1 MMKTLMEIDYEKD
14 DLTSD
19 IADRAVKLLGGRKI
33 DYLLDVYHAKKGNP
47 DMDLEKLLKA
57 SDFDFGHD
65 ICGIRKHL
73 NHDTLKFD
81 NCFLPRCMR
90 K

>member
-1 MMKTLMEIDYEKD
+1 MITYKED
-14 DLTSD
+14 DLITA
-19 IADRAVKLLGGRKI
+19 IAERAVSAFGGDKLE
-33 DYLLDVYHAKKGNP
+33 YLLDVHGAKKGNP
-47 DMDLEKLLKA
+47 DMDLDKLLKA

-65 ICGIRKHL
+65 IYGIRNHL